1 MSQETSQTQEDALLD
16 ELLEDILS
24 EPLSR
29 KEYLRKLLE
38 SQSDCI

>member
-29 KEYLRKLLE
+29 KEYLSKLLE
-38 SQSDCI
+38 SQSDCV

>member
-38 SQSDCI
+38 SQSDCV